1 MTTAISQQDA
11 AALPEGIFSLLDTD
25 LYKLTMQCAVLQHY
39 PDTDVTY
46 HYTNRTPH
54 LKLNRK
60 AFDWIKLQI
69 SKLENITL
77 TDSEEAFLREK
88 CPYLPPTY
96 VSYLK
101 KFRFFPLE
109 QVDIT
114 FDGGDGADDVGELTL
129 DVKGKWVE
137 TILYEIPLLVLV
149 SEAFFRFVDTDWDYD
164 GQIELAYEKAKALLG
179 NGAVFTEFGTRRR
192 RSYHAQDLVIKG
204 LLKASEEFKDNEAYA
219 GKFNASSNVHFCHR
233 HNLSPVGTVAH
244 EWFMGIAA
252 ESNRYEDASETGLL
266 KWTQTFGP
274 GVLAIAL
281 TDTFGTEEFLRAF
294 SKPCPVEGAD
304 GKSYAE
310 VFSGIRQD
318 SGDPEKYVRWIG
330 EFYNRAGV
338 KGPKT
343 VVFSDSLNVE
353 LVLKY
358 KKYAEEYGLIPSF
371 GIGTFLTNDFVHRS
385 DNSKSTPLN
394 IVIKLSSAMGN
405 AAVKISDNIGKN
417 TGDKAMVEE
426 VKERLGYTESG
437 NVVDEAK
444 RWG

>member
-1 MTTAISQQDA
+1 MAAATPKQN

-60 AFDWIKLQI
+60 AFEWIKIQIGKLQ
-69 SKLENITL
+69 NITL
-77 TDSEEAFLREK
+77 TDPEEAFLHEK

-96 VSYLK
+96 IAYLK
-101 KFRFFPLE
+101 KFRFFPDE
-109 QVDIT
+109 QVDIS
-114 FDGGDGADDVGELTL
+114 FDGGDGPDDVGDLTL

-149 SEAFFRFVDTDWDYD
+149 SEAFFKFVDTDWDYD
-164 GQIELAYEKAKALLG
+164 GQTEKAYEKAKTLLE

-192 RSYHAQDLVIKG
+192 RSYHAQDLVMQG
-204 LLKASEEFKDNEAYA
+204 LSKAGGDFNDNEAYK

-233 HNLSPVGTVAH
+233 YNLNPVGTVAH

-252 ESNRYEDASETGLL
+252 EGNRYEDASELGLL

-310 VFSGIRQD
+310 IFSGIRQD
-318 SGDPEKYVRWIG
+318 SGDPEKYVRWIR
-330 EFYNRAGV
+330 EFYDRAGV
-338 KGPKT
+338 KGPKS

-371 GIGTFLTNDFVHRS
+371 DDFVHRS
-385 DNSKSTPLN
+385 DDSKSTPLN
-394 IVIKLSSAMGN
+394 IVIKLSSAMGH

>member
-1 MTTAISQQDA
+1 MTTAIPQQN

-60 AFDWIKLQI
+60 AFEWIKVQI
-69 SKLENITL
+69 EKLENIAL
-77 TDSEEAFLREK
+77 TNSEEAFLREK
-88 CPYLPPTY
+88 CPYLSPTY
-96 VSYLK
+96 IAYLK
-101 KFRFFPLE
+101 KFRFYPKE
-109 QVDIT
+109 QVDIS
-114 FDGGDGADDVGELTL
+114 FDGGDGPDDAGELTL
-129 DVKGKWVE
+129 DVKGNWVE

-149 SEAFFRFVDTDWDYD
+149 SEAFFKSVDTDWDYE
-164 GQIELAYEKAKALLG
+164 GQIEKAYQKAKVLLK

-192 RSYHAQDLVIKG
+192 RSYHAQDLVMQG
-204 LLKASEEFKDNEAYA
+204 LLKAGEEFKDNEEYS

-233 HNLSPVGTVAH
+233 HNLNPVGTVAH

-252 ESNRYEDASETGLL
+252 ESNRYEDASELGLL

-294 SKPCPVEGAD
+294 SKSCPVEGAD

-310 VFSGIRQD
+310 IFSGIRQD
-318 SGDPEKYVRWIG
+318 SGDPEKYVRWIR
-330 EFYNRAGV
+330 EFYDRAGV
-338 KGPKT
+338 KGQKT

-371 GIGTFLTNDFVHRS
+371 GIGTFLTNDFVHKS
-385 DNSKSTPLN
+385 DDSKSTPLN
-394 IVIKLSSAMGN
+394 IVIKLSSAMGH

-444 RWG
+444 RWV